1 MSPNIMNDINA
12 LAFRRGTIKGQL
24 TKFSNVVNNFS
35 KDDDLIQLMVK
46 KEKIEEGWTEFQN
59 IQSTIEQKSINP
71 ENEELYRDEFEN
83 LYYTAVAG
91 YIRLVEKYKKVEGP
105 SSVQV
110 SNEIENNAGQSV
122 SSARSSVSNQASIVK
137 LAALNVPNFSGD
149 YKAWSTF
156 NDMFT
161 ALIHSNE
168 ALTDIQKCL
177 I

>member
-46 KEKIEEGWTEFQN
+46 KEKIEESWTEFQN

-122 SSARSSVSNQASIVK
+122 SSAISSVSNQASIVK